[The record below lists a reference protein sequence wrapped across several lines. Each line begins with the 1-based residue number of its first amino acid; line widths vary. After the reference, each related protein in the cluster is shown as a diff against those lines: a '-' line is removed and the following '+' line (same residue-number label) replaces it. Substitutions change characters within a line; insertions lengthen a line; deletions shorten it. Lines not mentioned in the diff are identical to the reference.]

1 MGVDVVTVRV
11 VMHGGLVLVPS
22 GSRWPVEAGP
32 QVAQSQHNKHHA
44 NCEFHRKSYA
54 WRQRDAKENEDGAY
68 EKDGDRVPYPPG
80 GADNCRA
87 PGLLLPANDGTDS
100 DDVVGVGGVAHSQ
113 QEPDRQNGEQAD
125 QLCLK
130 ILQPNIVAYPI
141 AAGSTMRWYM
151 TGRCSGCRSG
161 VACPVLI
168 QLGHF

>member
-11 VMHGGLVLVPS
+11 VMHGELVLVPS

-54 WRQRDAKENEDGAY
+54 WRQRDAEKNENGAY

-80 GADNCRA
+80 GADNCCA

-100 DDVVGVGGVAHSQ
+100 DDVVGIGGVPHSQ

-125 QLCLK
+125 QLCLNLSSPSLLH
-130 ILQPNIVAYPI
+130 IPLPP
-141 AAGSTMRWYM
+141 AATRG
-151 TGRCSGCRSG
+151 
-161 VACPVLI
+161 
-168 QLGHF
+168 F